1 MSRSIWKGYFISS
14 DFFKRKIKKK
24 NLVWLK
30 NSTITGDLKG
40 QIVFV
45 YNGKE
50 FKKLYITGAKIGFK
64 FGQFIFTRKYT
75 QKKQWKEKKK

>member
-1 MSRSIWKGYFISS
+1 MSRSVWKGYFISS
-14 DFFKRKIKKK
+14 LLFKKK
-24 NLVWLK
+24 VKKKLIWLK

-64 FGQFIFTRKYT
+64 FGQFIFTRKYL
-75 QKKQWKEKKK
+75 QKKQLKRKK